1 MKGGGGTR
9 GRRSSQIEIQIHSSD
24 IRKRVRYLFFTRW
37 QVVGMVIAVGVYLA
51 FLITAACLTPA
62 WFRGWLSRAEHEHL
76 LDERKRQGERLA
88 AQVERLAELEAQ
100 SDGLR
105 LQLDQIFLAYGL
117 TTDESIGQGGYP
129 FETPPAVD
137 SIYGSLIQQGT
148 ATATEAYEQAQ
159 VLGKFLDEVHAFEEA
174 HEEQIRTTPSV
185 SPLRGG
191 DFVLTSPFGYRT
203 SPFTKQL
210 DFHAGI
216 DLAAPKGKPIHAPSD
231 GVVTFAGQYPK
242 NRSVAWWRY
251 GKLVVVRS
259 GEHFV
264 SLFGHCDE
272 VKVRRGQKVS
282 RGDLLATVGDTGW
295 STNPHLHYEVRRRD
309 EQGNLRPVDPRIYI
323 LDHRW
328 RDDERVLIRGRNAPS
343 TDGFEPLPSLLAR

>member
-1 MKGGGGTR
+1 MKQGH
-9 GRRSSQIEIQIHSSD
+9 RSSAVEIQIHSSD
-24 IRKRVRYLFFTRW
+24 IRKPVRYLFWTRR
-37 QVVGMVIAVGVYLA
+37 QMVGLAAVVGLYLT
-51 FLITAACLTPA
+51 FLVTAACLTPG
-62 WFRGWLSRAEHEHL
+62 WFQGWLSRAEHERL
-76 LDERKRQGERLA
+76 LDERKRHGERLA
-88 AQVERLAELEAQ
+88 QQVERLAELQAE
-100 SDGLR
+100 SDALR
-105 LQLDQIFLAYGL
+105 LRLDQIFLAYGL

-129 FETPPAVD
+129 FEAPPSVD
-137 SIYGSLIQQGT
+137 SIYASLIDRGT
-148 ATATEAYEQAQ
+148 TTATEAYEQAQ
-159 VLGKFLDEVHAFEEA
+159 VMEKFLDEVHAFEEA

-185 SPLRGG
+185 SPLRGE

-216 DLAAPKGKPIHAPSD
+216 DLAAPKGKAVYAPAD

-264 SLFGHCDE
+264 TLFGHCDE
-272 VKVRRGQKVS
+272 VKVRRGQRIR
-282 RGDLLATVGDTGW
+282 RGDLLATVGDSGW

-309 EQGNLRPVDPRIYI
+309 EAGALRPVDPRIYI

-328 RDDERVLIRGRNAPS
+328 GNEERMLIRARTAPS